1 MQRTFLVLAAV
12 FGFLAVGLGAFGT
25 HALEAHF
32 AANPSREPTYNTAV
46 QYQMF
51 HVVGLI
57 VVAWLTTHR
66 AARLPMI
73 AGWLFV
79 AGIVLFCGSLYVLAV
94 FQISAMG
101 AVAPL
106 GGVSFLT
113 GWALTG
119 VSAAQA
125 SSSS

>member
-1 MQRTFLVLAAV
+1 MNRTFLTLAAV
-12 FGFLAVGLGAFGT
+12 FGFIAVGLGAFGT

-32 AANPSREPTYNTAV
+32 TANPNREPTYETAV

-57 VVAWLTTHR
+57 AIAWLDGHAQGR
-66 AARLPMI
+66 VAKM
-73 AGWLFV
+73 AGWLFIV
-79 AGIVLFCGSLYVLAV
+79 GILLFCGSLYILAV

-106 GGVSFLT
+106 GGLSFLA
-113 GWALTG
+113 GWVLTAL
-119 VSAAQA
+119 SAWRYGAA
-125 SSSS
+125 

>member
-1 MQRTFLVLAAV
+1 MNRIFLTAAAI

-25 HALEAHF
+25 HALAAHF
-32 AANPSREPTYNTAV
+32 DANPQREPTYETAV

-51 HVVGLI
+51 HVVGL
-57 VVAWLTTHR
+57 VVIAWLDRQQNT
-66 AARLPMI
+66 RLTKA
-73 AGWLFV
+73 AGWLFA
-79 AGIVLFCGSLYVLAV
+79 AGIMLFCGSLYILAV

-106 GGVSFLT
+106 GGLAFLS

-119 VSAAQA
+119 ISAYRLR
-125 SSSS
+125 

>member
-1 MQRTFLVLAAV
+1 MKRTFLILAAG

-32 AANPSREPTYNTAV
+32 AANPSREPTYETAV

-57 VVAWLTTHR
+57 LVAWLAAHR
-66 AARLPMI
+66 SSWQVEA
-73 AGWLFV
+73 AGWLFA

-106 GGVSFLT
+106 GGVAFLGGWVLT
-113 GWALTG
+113 GI
-119 VSAAQA
+119 SAAQSSA
-125 SSSS
+125 SS

>member
-1 MQRTFLVLAAV
+1 MNRTFLTLAAV
-12 FGFLAVGLGAFGT
+12 FAFLAVGFGAFGT
-25 HALEAHF
+25 HALESHF
-32 AANPSREPTYNTAV
+32 ETYPDREPTYETAV

-51 HVVGLI
+51 HVVGLF
-57 VVAWLTTHR
+57 VVAWLDANR
-66 AARLPMI
+66 ATRLPRI

-106 GGVSFLT
+106 GGLSFLS
-113 GWALTG
+113 GWVLTG
-119 VSAAQA
+119 LAARGQA
-125 SSSS
+125 SS

>member
-1 MQRTFLVLAAV
+1 MNRNFLVIAAV
-12 FGFLAVGLGAFGT
+12 FGFLAVGLGAFGA
-25 HALEAHF
+25 HALAPHF
-32 AANPSREPTYNTAV
+32 EANPQREPTYETAV

-57 VVAWLTTHR
+57 VVAWLDN
-66 AARLPMI
+66 RLQSRMTKA

-79 AGIVLFCGSLYVLAV
+79 AGIVLFCGSLYTLAV

-106 GGVSFLT
+106 GGLAFLI

-119 VSAAQA
+119 VSAWKLN
-125 SSSS
+125 

>member
-1 MQRTFLVLAAV
+1 MMNRTFLTMAAV
-12 FGFLAVGLGAFGT
+12 FAFLAVGLGAFGS

-32 AANPSREPTYNTAV
+32 DANPNREPTYETAV

-57 VVAWLTTHR
+57 AVAWLDGKN
-66 AARLPMI
+66 ARSI
-73 AGWLFV
+73 TKAAGWLFA
-79 AGIVLFCGSLYVLAV
+79 AGILLFSGSLYLLATL
-94 FQISAMG
+94 QISALG

-113 GWALTG
+113 GWVLTG
-119 VSAAQA
+119 VAAWQ
-125 SSSS
+125 SR